1 MLSLDD
7 PRWRELRHAYGDA
20 GDVPALLRSLA
31 LSTEPKAGHRT
42 EPWFTLWSSLCHQGD
57 VYTASYVA
65 VPHIVQIASEAK
77 EPVDFSFFELPTAI
91 EVARRNGR
99 GPDVPEAYA
108 DDYHRAIAQLVE
120 NVSLHRNEAWD
131 ESMLLSAAAAQAVAK
146 GHVDVAEALLN
157 LDADWIAKINN
168 CEFD

>member
-20 GDVPALLRSLA
+20 GDLPALLRSLA
-31 LSTEPKAGHRT
+31 LSTEPKAGYRT

-57 VYTASYVA
+57 VYAASYVA

-77 EPVDFSFFELPTAI
+77 EPVDFSFFQLPTAI
-91 EVARRNGR
+91 EVARQSGR
-99 GPDVPEAYA
+99 GPDVPKAYA

-131 ESMLLSAAAAQAVAK
+131 ESMLVSAAAALAVAK
-146 GHVDVAEALLN
+146 GHVNVAEALLN